1 MSYTLSQSLVA
12 QHHATL
18 QAEARDTRRASRAS
32 DGRSFVDRLTG
43 RLRGMRRIPAPSR
56 PVAAGC

>member
-18 QAEARDTRRASRAS
+18 QAEARETRSAARVHEGTSL
-32 DGRSFVDRLTG
+32 VNRLAG
-43 RLRGMRRIPAPSR
+43 RLRGMRRNPAPSR